1 MQQPMHSQMPSTPS
15 NSSAAKVM
23 VRVLMDF
30 ARERPWL
37 VAAAVA
43 TLFVMPIQDVMLP
56 HLTGA
61 AVNSLQKMRKTAS
74 GGSASSSSK
83 VSFSAAPFVKLGIA
97 AVALQTSFALAEL
110 IEARMYPAL
119 ATHVRQRALR
129 CILEAHDGRGT
140 TVYEPPTGAVG
151 AAIFKLTTAVAFWF
165 DALKSLTPHLL
176 AYVGISTYLT
186 IMDRRVG
193 LGAWALVALVVGAAV
208 FSLRACA
215 NTSMTRDTQ
224 HMRVHEAIDDT
235 LRNLPAVFCIPGGAL
250 RERSRVAHEEAI
262 NDDLFAR
269 TIHCSLR
276 VRAVTVPCAVA
287 FLALTLTRC
296 VHQMRQGK
304 MDAGTFVA
312 IFVTVLYLMN
322 SLLRTSQ
329 TVKGMVYHWGAVRT
343 SMPMLCAKQPQP
355 QPQDPP
361 KDPSHFNAQAEG
373 RNTPPP
379 SQCPGM
385 LPDTGFGLW
394 NVRAPPALKGPVSM
408 HFRFGER
415 TSVVGDVGAGKS
427 TVLRLLAWLSEP
439 VTARTVQPMELD
451 TNVDACSVGESG
463 TLYMDGFPY
472 SLLGRDV
479 VRRAVAYV
487 PQQPH
492 LFDRTLV
499 ENALYGNEHHAGE
512 ADVWETAR
520 QLGVDGWLR
529 SLSHG
534 IHTPVGKGGAA
545 LSGGQRQIV
554 WLMRALISKPRVLLL
569 DEPTA
574 SLDAVSRTAVIAA
587 LMRVPTAVI
596 VTHDPDFA
604 KAVSHRIIRLQ
615 SGK

>member
-1 MQQPMHSQMPSTPS
+1 
-15 NSSAAKVM
+15 
-23 VRVLMDF
+23 
-30 ARERPWL
+30 
-37 VAAAVA
+37 
-43 TLFVMPIQDVMLP
+43 
-56 HLTGA
+56 
-61 AVNSLQKMRKTAS
+61 
-74 GGSASSSSK
+74 
-83 VSFSAAPFVKLGIA
+83 
-97 AVALQTSFALAEL
+97 
-110 IEARMYPAL
+110 MYPAL

-129 CILEAHDGRGT
+129 CILDAHDGRGT

-165 DALKSLTPHLL
+165 DAMKSLTPHLL
-176 AYVGISTYLT
+176 AYLGISTYLT

-193 LGAWALVALVVGAAV
+193 LGAWALVALVVAAAV

-215 NTSMTRDTQ
+215 NTSMQRDTQ

-235 LRNLPAVFCIPGGAL
+235 LRNLPAVFCTPGGAL
-250 RERSRVAHEEAI
+250 RERTRVADEEAI

-269 TIHCSLR
+269 TVHCSLR

-296 VHQMRQGK
+296 VQQMRRGK

-343 SMPMLCAKQPQP
+343 SMPMLCAKQTQ
-355 QPQDPP
+355 QLDADIDPP
-361 KDPSHFNAQAEG
+361 YSF
-373 RNTPPP
+373 
-379 SQCPGM
+379 SSLCPGM

-394 NVRAPPALKGPVSM
+394 KVRAPPALKSQVSL

-439 VTARTVQPMELD
+439 LRATSPPVQSD
-451 TNVDACSVGESG
+451 NTDANANANANACDVGESG
-463 TLYMDGFPY
+463 TLYMDGTPY
-472 SLLGRDV
+472 SLLGRDF
-479 VRRAVAYV
+479 VRSMVAYV

-492 LFDRTLV
+492 LFDRTLA
-499 ENALYGNEHHAGE
+499 ENVLYGNELHAGE
-512 ADVWETAR
+512 AEVWDTAR
-520 QLGVDGWLR
+520 HLGVDGWLR
-529 SLSHG
+529 SLPNG
-534 IHTPVGKGGAA
+534 IHMSVGKGGSA

-554 WLMRALISKPRVLLL
+554 WIMRALISKPRVLLL

-574 SLDAVSRTAVIAA
+574 SLDAASRTAVVTA
-587 LMRVPTAVI
+587 LQSIPTAVI
-596 VTHDPDFA
+596 VTHDPTFA

-615 SGK
+615 SGGK